1 MFAYFAAGQLREG
14 LEYVNESNRRLFG
27 KEKLGFEEIGPENFI
42 GRAFRAMMITSMG
55 QLEEGASDME
65 RAIRIARDQGK
76 SFSWMRASMVDLAL
90 FSGGSEAALNH
101 ARAAVE
107 SAESYG
113 SPFFTATTY
122 RALGL
127 AHILAEEWAE
137 ARRALEHGL
146 ELIRSSRTALH
157 VEGAILG
164 SLGRALLGEGHG
176 ERARDTAHEA
186 VSAAQK
192 SHARLAECY
201 ARLTLARILI
211 ETEGPAGATAV
222 EAQLQKLEEL
232 IEVTGASSYQ
242 PFAHLER
249 AELARL
255 LGDEATR
262 RRELRASRAGGAGSP
277 AGR

>member
-1 MFAYFAAGQLREG
+1 
-14 LEYVNESNRRLFG
+14 
-27 KEKLGFEEIGPENFI
+27 
-42 GRAFRAMMITSMG
+42 MMITSMG

-101 ARAAVE
+101 ARAGVE

-113 SPFFTATTY
+113 SPFFTAAAY

-137 ARRALEHGL
+137 ARGALENGL
-146 ELIRSSRTALH
+146 GLIRSSRTALH

-164 SLGRALLGEGHG
+164 LLGRALLGEGEG

-201 ARLTLARILI
+201 ARLALARILI
-211 ETEGPAGATAV
+211 ETEGPAAVAAV
-222 EAQLQKLEEL
+222 EAL
-232 IEVTGASSYQ
+232 
-242 PFAHLER
+242 PR
-249 AELARL
+249 
-255 LGDEATR
+255 
-262 RRELRASRAGGAGSP
+262 LRAAAPRCALRLRLAAVAGQSPAPPPSRGCASLRARSPLRALRAGG
-277 AGR
+277 